1 MTKSAIIKPK
11 VLNSGP
17 QFMLFR
23 REGHHQLQIQVVS
36 AVGISHRIFNVCFL
50 P

>member
-17 QFMLFR
+17 QFMSFR
-23 REGHHQLQIQVVS
+23 REGRHQLQIQVVS
-36 AVGISHRIFNVCFL
+36 AVGISH
-50 P
+50 